1 MARSRAVADATAVL
15 DSISELFIASDR
27 EWRVTY
33 INRRARQ
40 YLHVLGMRPSAVIGQ
55 VLWDALPF
63 LQGTPFH
70 TTALRALARGT
81 ELEVEAQLA
90 PLDRWFS
97 SRIVPTP
104 EGSVS
109 YSRDVTDRHLAEDAA
124 RSNAELMRAV
134 VNGTTDAIFAK
145 DHAGR
150 YIMANDATAQVMGRR
165 PEDVIGLRDVDLFPA
180 DVARRLMEHDQGVLE
195 DGEPRTYEET
205 LPGAGGP
212 RVFQAKKTA
221 FLDARGQRCGVLGIA
236 REVTEQRI
244 VEEEIRRLN
253 RTLEDRVAELRTLL
267 DVIPVGIGVATDAEA
282 RDIRANP
289 AFAEMLGIEPGTNP
303 SLTGPAAPL
312 MRYRVMHDGRELQPE
327 ELPIQRAARGSRIAG
342 EEIDIVRPDGSR
354 SVLLC
359 HASPLFDDRG
369 EPRGAVA
376 AFLDVTRRLREERAQ
391 RVLSDASALLNSS
404 LDLEATL
411 SAIAHMAVPR
421 FADACF
427 VDLFQEGELERVEI
441 ACEDPDRRAL
451 LLRIARPHSPA
462 LQGEDHS
469 IARAVRTG
477 QPVLAREVTGESRR
491 KAARSP
497 EHLEFLEA
505 VAADSLISAPMVAL
519 GEVLGALTFCF
530 IGSGRRYDEA
540 DVAVAREL
548 ADRAAMAVV
557 NARLYRAARSEL
569 ARRARAEADVARWGH
584 IFRHAGWGVAI
595 ASIDGTRFEA
605 VNPAFARMHGHD
617 DPDALVGRPLDL
629 VTAPDSRHLITRNAL
644 AARERGRVVF
654 ETRHVTADGVTFPV
668 LVDLTAVRSDDG
680 TLLCLAANVQDL
692 TERERGEA
700 QVRQAQ
706 KMEALG
712 RLAGGVAHDFNNVL
726 MIIIGFADFLCASM
740 EPADPRRVDAE
751 EIRKAAE
758 RAAAL
763 TRQLLAFGRPRLS
776 QRQAV
781 DVNAVVRDMELMLR
795 SMLGEHIR
803 LETALQPGR
812 VGMDSDRGEVE
823 QVLMN
828 LALNA
833 RDAMPDGGRITIAT
847 RTVAFERD
855 EGYRATG
862 IDLAPGEYVML
873 SVADTGHGMDPGTR
887 ARIFEPFFS
896 TRRSAQN
903 SGLGLAVVY
912 GIVTQNGGH
921 IWVES
926 EPGQGTTFSL
936 CFPLGGADARDVISG
951 EMLAVRGGSETL
963 LVVEDEDTVRAL
975 TLRVL
980 ADAGYAV
987 VAARH
992 GEEALELIRQMPIDL
1007 VISDVVMPGMGGA
1020 ELAERLATER
1030 PGLPLVF
1037 MSGYTGDDVARQG
1050 LGSAEERFL
1059 QKPFAAESLLHK
1071 VRELLDAAL
1080 SPTQT
1085 EKR

>member
-1 MARSRAVADATAVL
+1 MPRSRPVADATAIL
-15 DSISELFIASDR
+15 DSISELFIAADR

-33 INRRARQ
+33 VNRRARQ

-70 TTALRALARGT
+70 TTALKALARGT

-104 EGSVS
+104 DGSVS
-109 YSRDVTDRHLAEDAA
+109 YSRDVTDRRLAEAAA
-124 RSNAELMRAV
+124 RSNAELMRALIE
-134 VNGTTDAIFAK
+134 GTTDAIFAK
-145 DHAGR
+145 DRNGR
-150 YIMANDATAQVMGRR
+150 YIMANEATARVMGRTL
-165 PEDVIGLRDVDLFPA
+165 DQVLGLRDDDLFPP
-180 DVARRLMEHDQGVLE
+180 DVARRLMEHDRGVLD

-205 LPGAGGP
+205 IPGPGGP
-212 RVFQAKKTA
+212 RMFQAKKTA
-221 FLDARGQRCGVLGIA
+221 LSDGHGGRSGVLGIA

-244 VEEEIRRLN
+244 VEAEIHRLN
-253 RTLEDRVAELRTLL
+253 RTLQERVAELRTLL
-267 DVIPVGIGVATDAEA
+267 DVIPVGIGVATDPEA
-282 RDIRANP
+282 REIRANP
-289 AFAEMLGIEPGTNP
+289 AFATMLGIEPGTNP

-312 MRYRVMHDGRELQPE
+312 MRYRVLREGRELQPE
-327 ELPIQRAARGSRIAG
+327 ELPIQRAARGDAIAG

-359 HASPLFDDRG
+359 HASPLYDDRG
-369 EPRGAVA
+369 APRGAVA
-376 AFLDVTRRLREERAQ
+376 AFLDVTHRLREERAQ
-391 RVLSDASALLNSS
+391 RVLSDASGLLNTT

-427 VDLFQEGELERVEI
+427 VDLYQDGELQRVEI
-441 ACEDPDRRAL
+441 ACGDPERREE
-451 LLRIARPHSPA
+451 LLRVARPHPPA
-462 LQGEDHS
+462 LEGEDHS

-477 QPVLAREVTGESRR
+477 RPVLAREVTTESRR
-491 KAARSP
+491 RAARSP

-519 GEVLGALTFCF
+519 GEVLGALTFCYM
-530 IGSGRRYDEA
+530 GSDRYYDEA

-557 NARLYRAARSEL
+557 NARLYRAARTEL
-569 ARRARAEADVARWGH
+569 ARRARAEADLARWGH
-584 IFRHAGWGVAI
+584 IFRHAGWGV
-595 ASIDGTRFEA
+595 SIVSSDGTRFEA
-605 VNPAFARMHGHD
+605 VNPGFARMHGHD
-617 DPDALVGRPLDL
+617 DPDSLVDQPLDL
-629 VTAPDSRHLITRNAL
+629 VTAPDSRHVFARNAQV
-644 AARERGRVVF
+644 ARERGRVQF
-654 ETRHVTADGVTFPV
+654 ETRHVTADGVVFPV
-668 LVDLTAVRSDDG
+668 LMDLTAVRGDDG
-680 TLLCLAANVQDL
+680 TLVCLAANVQDL
-692 TERERGEA
+692 TERERAEA

-726 MIIIGFADFLCASM
+726 MIIIGFADFLSSAL

-781 DVNAVVRDMELMLR
+781 DLNAVVRDMELMLR

-823 QVLMN
+823 QILMN

-833 RDAMPDGGRITIAT
+833 RDAMAEGGRLTIAT
-847 RTVAFERD
+847 RTVAFAGD
-855 EGYRATG
+855 EGYRVTG
-862 IDLAPGEYVML
+862 IALPPGEYVLL
-873 SVADTGHGMDPGTR
+873 SVRDTGHGMDATTR

-921 IWVES
+921 VWVES
-926 EPGQGTTFSL
+926 ELGQGTTFTL
-936 CFPLGGADARDVISG
+936 CFPSAGAEGTDVISG
-951 EMLAVRGGSETL
+951 EMPAVRGGTETL

-992 GEEALELIRQMPIDL
+992 GAEALELVRQMPIDL
-1007 VISDVVMPGMGGA
+1007 VVSDVVMPGMGGA
-1020 ELAERLATER
+1020 ELAERLAAER

-1037 MSGYTGDDVARQG
+1037 MSGYTGEEVARRG
-1050 LGSAEERFL
+1050 LASAEERFL

-1080 SPTQT
+1080 TPTHP

>member
-1 MARSRAVADATAVL
+1 MARSRAVAADATAIL

-40 YLHVLGMRPSAVIGQ
+40 YLHVLGIRPSAVIGQ

-81 ELEVEAQLA
+81 ELEIEAQLA
-90 PLDRWFS
+90 PLDRWFV
-97 SRIVPTP
+97 SRIVPMP
-104 EGSVS
+104 DGSVS
-109 YSRDVTDRHLAEDAA
+109 YSRDVTDRHLAEDAV
-124 RSNAELMRAV
+124 RTHAELMRAV
-134 VNGTTDAIFAK
+134 LNATSDAIFAK
-145 DHAGR
+145 DRGGR
-150 YIMANDATAQVMGRR
+150 YIMANDATALVMGRR
-165 PEDVIGLRDVDLFPA
+165 PEEVIGLRDADLFAPE
-180 DVARRLMEHDQGVLE
+180 VAQRLEEHDRGVLA
-195 DGEPRTYEET
+195 DGEPRTYEEIFPA
-205 LPGAGGP
+205 PGGV
-212 RVFQAKKTA
+212 RVFQAKKA
-221 FLDARGQRCGVLGIA
+221 PFLDARGQRSGTIGIA

-244 VEEEIRRLN
+244 VESEIRRLN
-253 RTLEDRVAELRTLL
+253 RNLEERVAELRTLL
-267 DVIPVGIGVATDAEA
+267 DVIPVGIGVTADADA
-282 RDIRANP
+282 REIRANA
-289 AFAEMLGIEPGTNP
+289 AFAAMLGIEPGTNP
-303 SLTGPAAPL
+303 SLTGPDAPL
-312 MRYRVMHDGRELQPE
+312 MQYRVMREGRELQPQ
-327 ELPIQRAARGSRIAG
+327 ELPIQRAARGASIAG

-359 HASPLFDDRG
+359 HASPLFDDHG
-369 EPRGAVA
+369 APRGAVA
-376 AFLDVTRRLREERAQ
+376 AFLDVTHRLREERAQ

-411 SAIAHMAVPR
+411 SAIAHMAVPH
-421 FADACF
+421 FADSCF
-427 VDLFQEGELERVEI
+427 VDLYQEGVLERVEI
-441 ACEDPDRRAL
+441 ACDDPARREQLLAL
-451 LLRIARPHSPA
+451 ARPHSPA

-469 IARAVRTG
+469 IARAIRTG
-477 QPVLAREVTGESRR
+477 KPVLAREVTPDSRR
-491 KAARSP
+491 RAARSP

-530 IGSGRRYDEA
+530 AGSGRRYDDA

-548 ADRAAMAVV
+548 ADRSAMAVV

-584 IFRHAGWGVAI
+584 IFRHAGWGVGI
-595 ASIDGTRFEA
+595 ADSDGARFEA
-605 VNPAFARMHGHD
+605 VNPAFARMHGF
-617 DPDALVGRPLDL
+617 DPEELVGEPLER
-629 VTAPDSRHLITRNAL
+629 VTAPDSRHLIARNAH
-644 AARERGRVVF
+644 AARERGRVMF
-654 ETRHVTADGVTFPV
+654 ETKHVTRDGVEFPV
-668 LVDLTAVRSDDG
+668 LMDLTAVRGDDG
-680 TLLCLAANVQDL
+680 ALLCLAANVQDL
-692 TERERGEA
+692 TERERAET

-740 EPADPRRVDAE
+740 ESADPRRIDAE

-776 QRQAV
+776 IRQAV
-781 DVNAVVRDMELMLR
+781 DLNGIVRDMELMLR

-803 LETALQPGR
+803 LETALQGGR
-812 VGMDSDRGEVE
+812 VGLDSDRGEVE
-823 QVLMN
+823 QILMN

-833 RDAMPDGGRITIAT
+833 RDAMPDGGRLTITT
-847 RTVAFERD
+847 RTVEFEGD
-855 EGYRATG
+855 EGYRASG
-862 IDLAPGEYVML
+862 IDLPEGEYVVL
-873 SVADTGHGMDPGTR
+873 SVRDTGHGMDAATR

-912 GIVTQNGGH
+912 GIVTQNAGH
-921 IWVES
+921 VWVDS
-926 EPGQGTTFSL
+926 EPGRGTTFTL
-936 CFPLGGADARDVISG
+936 WFPLARYDSG
-951 EMLAVRGGSETL
+951 EEPAGELPTVRGGSETL
-963 LVVEDEDTVRAL
+963 LIVEDEDTVRAL

-1020 ELAERLATER
+1020 ELAERLAAER

-1037 MSGYTGDDVARQG
+1037 MSGYTGDDVARRG
-1050 LGSAEERFL
+1050 LGAAEERFL

-1080 SPTQT
+1080 SPTHP